1 MRLLLIEDDE
11 SLCLSLGYQLRQDG
25 FQLDICND
33 GEEGLLWARQQAHDL
48 IILDRMLPRRDGMA
62 LLRQLRDGEAGD
74 ADLEAQATQLLR
86 ELRWQV
92 TEG

>member
-1 MRLLLIEDDE
+1 M
-11 SLCLSLGYQLRQDG
+11 LRRVELTDG
-25 FQLDICND
+25 DIP
-33 GEEGLLWARQQAHDL
+33 
-48 IILDRMLPRRDGMA
+48 ILDVKIDRVSFGNTLEQEIAA